1 MVLETLVPP
10 GAPAP
15 VTTAVGATRGR
26 DGSTPCPAVQR

>member
-15 VTTAVGATRGR
+15 GTTAVGAPRGR
-26 DGSTPCPAVQR
+26 DGSTPCPAVLR